1 MSVTID
7 AMRIVLSAAD
17 AEATEWLAGVLG
29 SAGFSVVVL
38 PEADPAAPELRNA
51 DLLIVDSSA
60 ATSIADAGPKRR
72 ILLSRRG
79 GTVELDNIE
88 RFADVIA
95 VPSLAEEVVA
105 RVRHVI
111 ER

>member
-1 MSVTID
+1 
-7 AMRIVLSAAD
+7 MRIVLAAAD
-17 AEATEWLAGVLG
+17 TDATDWLAGILG

-51 DLLIVDSSA
+51 DLLIADNSSA
-60 ATSIADAGPKRR
+60 SLIAEAGPERR
-72 ILLSRRG
+72 ILLSHRG
-79 GTVELDNIE
+79 GTVELESID
-88 RFADVIA
+88 RYADVIA

>member
-1 MSVTID
+1 
-7 AMRIVLSAAD
+7 MRIVLAAAD
-17 AEATEWLAGVLG
+17 SEATEWLAGVLG

-38 PEADPAAPELRNA
+38 PDPDPAAPELRSA
-51 DLLIVDSSA
+51 DLLIADESSA
-60 ATSIADAGPKRR
+60 SSIADVGPKKR

-79 GTVELDNIE
+79 GTVELENIE
-88 RFADVIA
+88 RYADVIA
-95 VPSLAEEVVA
+95 VPSAAEEVVA